1 MGEGKVRL
9 AVTSKTTHYSFRGK
23 DWSSD
28 DWREFTLV
36 STAPYFGGK
45 RWWFE
50 CTGCEGGRA
59 RIYLSPC
66 QYALCRVCLN
76 LTYETR
82 RQHNHA
88 SRHGNG

>member
-36 STAPYFGGK
+36 STTPHFGGN

-50 CTGCEGGRA
+50 CTGCEAGRA